1 MILFAIAIC
10 QVPKLHPA
18 TLYQRIILYHLI
30 LIIRCYI
37 CSVLIALA
45 CRS

>member
-10 QVPKLHPA
+10 QVPKLHHS
-18 TLYQRIILYHLI
+18 TLYQRILHYHLI

-45 CRS
+45 FRL

>member
-10 QVPKLHPA
+10 QIPKLHPS
-18 TLYQRIILYHLI
+18 TLYQRILHYHFILSS
-30 LIIRCYI
+30 CYI

-45 CRS
+45 FWS